1 MSAHVDSKRLT
12 PIPPLTEAEQ
22 TMSQTSEETNEEPPL
37 PRMFGHLGSP
47 FSLNRMFNQRA
58 LLEALADDN
67 RWDMRNAWA
76 LAEYIWGNREHLGQ
90 LCEKEI
96 HFRGVGQINTENPE
110 NPELSPHFTFD
121 FYFINADEQEI
132 LSVKTWL
139 PEDGVYSDLRYGD
152 DAILRNHWEHFIE
165 QYARWEHGELGEFIV
180 MTEEEALRMA
190 TEYIQE
196 NVGYFNA
203 WYIAQFTNVDED
215 TIVAIQNADL
225 TEPSRLI
232 GALIGD
238 SQDFARFVEEA
249 IQADGINQFTY
260 PDSDYDSFRIGE
272 HNLYVFRI

>member
-1 MSAHVDSKRLT
+1 M
-12 PIPPLTEAEQ
+12 
-22 TMSQTSEETNEEPPL
+22 L
-37 PRMFGHLGSP
+37 P
-47 FSLNRMFNQRA
+47 
-58 LLEALADDN
+58 
-67 RWDMRNAWA
+67 
-76 LAEYIWGNREHLGQ
+76 
-90 LCEKEI
+90 
-96 HFRGVGQINTENPE
+96 
-110 NPELSPHFTFD
+110 
-121 FYFINADEQEI
+121 
-132 LSVKTWL
+132 
-139 PEDGVYSDLRYGD
+139 
-152 DAILRNHWEHFIE
+152 NHWERFTPW
-165 QYARWEHGELGEFIV
+165 YARWEHDELGEFMV

-203 WYIAQFTNVDED
+203 WYIAQFTGVDED

-260 PDSDYDSFRIGE
+260 PDSDYDSFRVGE